1 MAGLADLTR
10 AEVEKY
16 ASNGLGA
23 NVKLFFMADD
33 VRQSYAVLAID
44 YPKRKQE
51 AMIVVMARVVGDTV
65 VIDEDNTDK
74 PLIDA
79 LLQQGVPRG
88 QIVRLYAG
96 EPWVE
101 PEALAL

>member
-1 MAGLADLTR
+1 MAELVEIVR
-10 AEVEKY
+10 QEVQKY
-16 ASNGLGA
+16 VGNGEGASLR
-23 NVKLFFMADD
+23 LFFLTDELKQ
-33 VRQSYAVLAID
+33 VYAAVAID
-44 YPKRKQE
+44 HPRRCEE
-51 AMIVVMARVVGDTV
+51 AGIVVMARVVGDTV